1 MDMLDGKEFERKS
14 IMRAGSKQTGTGNG
28 HHQLIGVDFH
38 DFIQKEQQLTNYE
51 LAEEYG
57 ITLGSVK
64 DLKKKLS
71 RN

>member
-1 MDMLDGKEFERKS
+1 
-14 IMRAGSKQTGTGNG
+14 MRAGNKQTGATNG

-38 DFIQKEQQLTNYE
+38 DFIQKEQNATNYE
-51 LAEEYG
+51 LAEEFG
-57 ITLGSVK
+57 ISLGNVK